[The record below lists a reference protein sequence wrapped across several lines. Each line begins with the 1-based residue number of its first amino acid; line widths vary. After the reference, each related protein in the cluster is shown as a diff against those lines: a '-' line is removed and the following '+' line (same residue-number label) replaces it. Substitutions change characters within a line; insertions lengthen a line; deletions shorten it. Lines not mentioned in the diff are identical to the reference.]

1 MRKFKEA
8 VKDGAA
14 GRMGPREALETDLIR
29 ARMQGEMRRISVN
42 ASLNFDY
49 CHDSAPFSGAV
60 LPGAARFFEGLRFFL
75 GVRHRL
81 DVVRKDTQISDGAGM
96 SRMRRID

>member
-14 GRMGPREALETDLIR
+14 GRMGSREALETDLIR

-42 ASLNFDY
+42 ASLNVNF
-49 CHDSAPFSGAV
+49 
-60 LPGAARFFEGLRFFL
+60 R
-75 GVRHRL
+75 
-81 DVVRKDTQISDGAGM
+81 
-96 SRMRRID
+96 

>member
-14 GRMGPREALETDLIR
+14 GRMGSREALETDLIR

-60 LPGAARFFEGLRFFL
+60 LPGAARFFEGLRFFW
-75 GVRHRL
+75 GYGIGWMSYVKIHRFL
-81 DVVRKDTQISDGAGM
+81 TVPA
-96 SRMRRID
+96 